1 MDSDALVI
9 NEGQL
14 DFSVREMPQAWIDAS
29 AEAPQPDEAPKAKKA
44 RKLKNRSHIEMDY
57 FGAVLGAIA
66 TSVVTGATWYYLD
79 TDAVWS
85 SPWAPIGLGIVM
97 GLGVRL
103 GGGKPEPSQR
113 ASIAVSCY
121 LITITVVLYAIHRA
135 SVLSYLPDAGWSEI
149 ERSIVRGYLRDG
161 QNALGLMIGGIAA
174 AGINLGT
181 KLRS

>member
-1 MDSDALVI
+1 M

-14 DFSVREMPQAWIDAS
+14 DFSVREMPQAWLDAS
-29 AEAPQPDEAPKAKKA
+29 AEAPQPDETPVVKKV
-44 RKLKNRSHIEMDY
+44 RKLKGRSHVEMDY
-57 FGAVLGAIA
+57 LGAVLGAIA
-66 TSVVTGATWYYLD
+66 TSVVAGATWYYLD
-79 TDAVWS
+79 TDGAWS
-85 SPWAPIGLGIVM
+85 SPWAPIGLGIIM

-113 ASIAVSCY
+113 ASIAVSWY
-121 LITITVVLYAIHRA
+121 LMTITVVLYALHRA
-135 SVLSYLPDAGWSEI
+135 SVLSYLPDAGWTDI
-149 ERSIVRGYLRDG
+149 ERSIVRGYLRDS